1 MLLKYLG
8 PIRYFCGVKHVC
20 MKLSILLFLSS
31 LLVSFTPAS
40 NPFPAV
46 NIKTIDGKSVNTS
59 DYTSKGK
66 ITIVSFWATWC
77 TPCKREL
84 DAFNELYPEWK
95 EKYDIQL
102 LAITIDD
109 ARGLT
114 KVPATIKSKG
124 WEFTVLADTKQELQQ
139 TLNFQTIP
147 QTFLLNQKGEIVY
160 SHNGY
165 SPGDEVKL
173 ETKIKALK
181 K

>member
-1 MLLKYLG
+1 
-8 PIRYFCGVKHVC
+8 
-20 MKLSILLFLSS
+20 MKLYFLIAAS
-31 LLVSFTPAS
+31 LLISSFTFAN

-46 NIKTIDGKSVNTS
+46 NIKTIDGKTVNTS
-59 DYTSKGK
+59 EYTGKGK

-84 DAFNELYPEWK
+84 DAFNEYYQEWK
-95 EKYDIQL
+95 DKYDIQL
-102 LAITIDD
+102 IAITIDD

-124 WEFTVLADTKQELQQ
+124 WEFTILADTKQELQQ
-139 TLNFQTIP
+139 SLNFQTIP

-165 SPGDEVKL
+165 SPGDELKL
-173 ETKIKALK
+173 EKKIKALK

>member
-1 MLLKYLG
+1 MYL
-8 PIRYFCGVKHVC
+8 IFS
-20 MKLSILLFLSS
+20 LILALSS
-31 LLVSFTPAS
+31 FSATS
-40 NPFPAV
+40 NPFPSV
-46 NIKTIDGKSVNTS
+46 NIKTIDGKTVNTK
-59 DYTSKGK
+59 DYTGKGK
-66 ITIVSFWATWC
+66 ITVVSFWATWC

-84 DAFNELYPEWK
+84 DAINELYPEWK
-95 EKYDIQL
+95 QKYDIEL

-139 TLNFQTIP
+139 ALNFQTIP
-147 QTFLLNQKGEIVY
+147 QTFLLNEKGEIVY

-165 SPGDEVKL
+165 SPGDELKL
-173 ETKIKALK
+173 ESKIKSLK